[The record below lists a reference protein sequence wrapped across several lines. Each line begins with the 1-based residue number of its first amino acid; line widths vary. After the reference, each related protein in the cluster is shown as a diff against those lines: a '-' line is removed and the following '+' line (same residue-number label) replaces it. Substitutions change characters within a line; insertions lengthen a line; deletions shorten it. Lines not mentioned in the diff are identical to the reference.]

1 VAMVHARGV
10 CACLFANLRL
20 YKQDQTEYNI
30 SISNLL
36 ILSSLLKMVMTSM
49 TMFLYWRRVSVE
61 APLIEL
67 RNINSEQLQAI
78 HQAVLAL
85 DGW

>member
-1 VAMVHARGV
+1 MPMVHARGV
-10 CACLFANLRL
+10 CTCLFVNLRL

-30 SISNLL
+30 SNLL
-36 ILSSLLKMVMTSM
+36 ILSSLLKMVMASM